1 MRDLDHVGPLFSERE
16 LGSDGVWPG
25 VRERGDVGRCQN
37 AKRAMESINKFGQP
51 EMEAFFEVIYANYEL
66 LRPKSDSSSST
77 TTTTAA
83 QERAFSKQFS
93 ELPAEIKN
101 ASHQT
106 RKTAGR

>member
-1 MRDLDHVGPLFSERE
+1 MAGSGPGAGLA
-16 LGSDGVWPG
+16 DD
-25 VRERGDVGRCQN
+25 VRRCQN

-66 LRPKSDSSSST
+66 LRPKSDSTTST
-77 TTTTAA
+77 PPP

-101 ASHQT
+101 ARHQT
-106 RKTAGR
+106 GKTPGRRLQTNLKNIAATSS